1 MRRRP
6 ERRTAWQIKTSS
18 ANHLEKK
25 KKQVRSERAWNLN
38 HSGQGVCGE
47 EEGGE
52 MVGPVPLGNIEDVAE
67 EEQITQVIIL

>member
-6 ERRTAWQIKTSS
+6 ERRTACRRKISS
-18 ANHLEKK
+18 AKSEAK
-25 KKQVRSERAWNLN
+25 KKQDRSQGVWNLN

-52 MVGPVPLGNIEDVAE
+52 VIGPVPLGNIEDVAE
-67 EEQITQVIIL
+67 EEKQIDK